1 MERKYKDNLPARV
14 ISTILDKKGK
24 HDRKHELP
32 YGRRHTN
39 EHVLL
44 MKKPTEGSRYARL
57 IFISSTT
64 TLSFYHANLLLHAI
78 ASYSCPCSRR
88 VVSHTLK
95 LYHNAS
101 QLIHLRRHIHV
112 SYVAVSVID
121 SRKAM

>member
-14 ISTILDKKGK
+14 ISKILDKKGK
-24 HDRKHELP
+24 HDRRHELR

-39 EHVLL
+39 EHVSLL
-44 MKKPTEGSRYARL
+44 KKSIEGSRYARL

-64 TLSFYHANLLLHAI
+64 SLSFYHANLLLHAI

-88 VVSHTLK
+88 AVSHTLK

-101 QLIHLRRHIHV
+101 RLIHLRRRIHV
-112 SYVAVSVID
+112 SYAAVSVVD
-121 SRKAM
+121 NRKAM